1 MAKVIV
7 TMKLMPESPEVDLAK
22 IESDTHKVIEKFS
35 GKFQSA
41 ERQPIGFGLVS
52 LIIKFSMDENFGTD
66 DAEAE
71 MCKIEGVESAQT
83 TMTSRAL
90 G

>member
-1 MAKVIV
+1 
-7 TMKLMPESPEVDLAK
+7 MKLMPESPEVDLAK
-22 IESDTHKVIEKFS
+22 VESNSHKVIEQFE

-52 LIIKFSMDENFGTD
+52 LVIKFVVDEKHGTD
-66 DAEAE
+66 AIEAE

-83 TMTSRAL
+83 TMTSRAM